1 MKGTGGGGVGIVGVV
16 QLKLLVMVLLLLLGV
31 VPFGVGLS
39 PGPPLC
45 HGNEPWRGR
54 AGRPHFFSPALFLKP
69 LHSLK
74 ALTFYV
80 KRQFCL

>member
-1 MKGTGGGGVGIVGVV
+1 MKGTEGGGVGIVGVV

-54 AGRPHFFSPALFLKP
+54 AGL
-69 LHSLK
+69 
-74 ALTFYV
+74 LTFSLLLS
-80 KRQFCL
+80 F